1 MPSRFHQSHSSGVP
15 FDICI
20 ENLLKDLPGEGA
32 FITGREA
39 WTGLLGVDGAPGKP
53 TSPHIFK
60 YRLWDLTRYGGTI
73 LIV

>member
-1 MPSRFHQSHSSGVP
+1 MP

-20 ENLLKDLPGEGA
+20 ENLLKYLSGDGA

-39 WTGLLGVDGAPGKP
+39 WTGLLGVNSAPGKP

-60 YRLWDLTRYGGTI
+60 YWLRDLIRYGGTI
-73 LIV
+73 LIA